1 MSLKIQ
7 DIADIMEEFAPVR
20 LKEDF
25 DNVGLMVGD
34 AEKEVTSILIALD
47 CTLDIIEEAKDKG
60 CNLIIS
66 HHPLLFKKPSSITTE
81 TLLGKKIINL
91 IKNDISLY
99 SSHTNLDATKDGIND
114 IIMSLLEF
122 KNSEIISINKN
133 SMDNLSGFG
142 RIAMLST
149 PITLD
154 ELCDRVKDSL
164 DITSLKYI
172 GNEKKIIKK
181 VAVINGSGN
190 DFLIKAKNLGAEC
203 IITGDSTYHYAL
215 DLAEEGI
222 CLVDAGHFHT
232 EWPAMQIVGKWLQ
245 NRIKLMGHNIEI
257 ILSTKAVCP
266 YKYK

>member
-7 DIADIMEEFAPVR
+7 DIGNIMEEYAPIR

-25 DNVGLMVGD
+25 DNVGFMVGD
-34 AEKEVTSILIALD
+34 AQKEVTSILIALD
-47 CTLDIIEEAKDKG
+47 CTLDVIEEARDKG

-114 IIMSLLEF
+114 IIMSLLDF
-122 KNSEIISINKN
+122 KNSEIISPNKD
-133 SMDNLSGFG
+133 SIGNLSGLG
-142 RIAMLST
+142 RIATLST
-149 PITLD
+149 AITLD
-154 ELCDRVKDSL
+154 ELCDRVKDAL
-164 DITSLKYI
+164 DITSLKFV
-172 GNEKKIIKK
+172 GDEKKEIKK
-181 VAVINGSGN
+181 IAVINGSGN
-190 DFLIKAKNLGAEC
+190 DFLIKAKNLGAQC
-203 IITGDSTYHYAL
+203 IITGDTTYHYAL

-222 CLVDAGHFHT
+222 CLIDAGHFNT
-232 EWPAMQIVGKWLQ
+232 EWPGMQIVGKWLK

-257 ILSTKAVCP
+257 IPSNKTVCP

>member
-7 DIADIMEEFAPVR
+7 DIANIIEEFAPIK

-34 AEKEVTSILIALD
+34 AQKEVTSILIALD
-47 CTLDIIEEAKDKG
+47 CTLDVIQEANDRG

-114 IIMSLLEF
+114 IIMSLLDF
-122 KNSEIISINKN
+122 KNYEVISPNKN
-133 SMDNLSGFG
+133 SIDNFTGLG
-142 RIAMLST
+142 RIATLST
-149 PITLD
+149 AITLD

-164 DITSLKYI
+164 DIISLKYI
-172 GNEKKIIKK
+172 GDEKKLIKK

-190 DFLIKAKNLGAEC
+190 DFLMKAKNLGAEC
-203 IITGDSTYHYAL
+203 IITGDSTYHYAS
-215 DLAEEGI
+215 DLAEDGI
-222 CLVDAGHFHT
+222 CLIDAGHFHT
-232 EWPAMQIVGKWLQ
+232 EWPGMQIVGKWLQ

-257 ILSTKAVCP
+257 ILSTKTVCP